1 MACVVRGHFVKGLGG
16 LTIFQNGE
24 RILEDRFGQLD
35 GEGPKEGVRSC
46 CRCPDE
52 GGWLRAS
59 EAGMASL
66 HSPGSLPGPSRRL
79 WGQGTTGT
87 PRAARELGAAVQ

>member
-1 MACVVRGHFVKGLGG
+1 MGKDQRPESEAVADARLK
-16 LTIFQNGE
+16 
-24 RILEDRFGQLD
+24 
-35 GEGPKEGVRSC
+35 
-46 CRCPDE
+46 DE

-87 PRAARELGAAVQ
+87 PRAARELGATVE